1 MGRALPI
8 SYLLDPKIAAYA
20 VAPEPAWLWSAD
32 GTRVLWANAVG
43 ATVFGA
49 ATAAALTSRTF
60 ETSDR
65 AAQQVA
71 RMAETL
77 VHDGAARLER
87 FTGFGSSLLRPLTC
101 ICSRVTLGEEPAAIL
116 ICGVEPLRPPLPLI
130 DRLQRLLVDTADA
143 VAAFTTAGDLVF
155 ATASARAKLPAP
167 NTFEALGASDLA
179 TRAIDEGASAGDVG
193 AGHVKLW
200 RVGRQGE
207 TLVMLRFE
215 GTREAATDEP
225 GRAAADT
232 AAQQQSVP
240 AKQSGQNPAI
250 NISKAVALAKEHGAS
265 AARRHPLRFVW
276 QMDTEQR
283 FTLVSDEFLGI
294 ASTATAQN
302 NGAPWPDICAA
313 LAIDPL
319 GSVADAIATRDT
331 WSGIV
336 LSWPTYAGDHLTV
349 ELAGLPIFDRQ
360 REFTGYRGFGVC
372 RDTAHLAR
380 LAQHLRAAEAG
391 TPRAKVSDEPV
402 VMAEPAPVTPPSAGP
417 MLSIV
422 PASANVVPFPA
433 ASPAEARTPGL
444 TAGDRKAFSDIAQQL
459 AARLKSAAPKEDIA
473 PAPPPLQTGD
483 ASGRIDGRAD
493 VVSGVDS
500 DAMPAGRID
509 SDALFAPLPFGILI
523 YRAQELLYANCS
535 FLKRVGHRSL
545 GAFAENG
552 GLDNLL
558 LAPGTDL
565 RDDPSARR
573 LTVETPDQGS
583 IDVDAWLLPM
593 PYEGEPAYALI
604 LDNPP
609 RPGSNAAPARASIRE
624 QGHDRALDKIL
635 EQQLAE
641 ARRRADQ
648 TAAEHV
654 AFLGSLSRDIRTP
667 LTAIVGFAE
676 SILSERFGP
685 IGNERYRDYLD
696 GIRSAGSRIL
706 ALIEH
711 LGDARPAVPATTPQ
725 GETASP
731 PTPDIAVDLNL
742 IVQACVTELQT
753 DAARERVLI
762 RTSLTRPL
770 PSVAADAKAVR
781 QIVQNLMT
789 NSIKLAGAGGQVIVS
804 TGVSA
809 SGMISLRLR
818 DTGMGLNENELAA
831 SMQPAEARSVAA
843 GDGSEGR
850 LKIAVAK
857 ALAEANRASLTISSR
872 PNDGTLVEVSFSEMS
887 APAA

>member
-1 MGRALPI
+1 MGRALPS

-32 GTRVLWANAVG
+32 GTRVLWANAAG

-49 ATAAALTSRTF
+49 TTAAALTSRTF

-71 RMAETL
+71 RMTETL
-77 VHDGAARLER
+77 THDGAARLER

-101 ICSRVTLGEEPAAIL
+101 ICSRVTIKDEPAAIL
-116 ICGVEPLRPPLPLI
+116 ICGVEPLRPSLPLI

-143 VAAFTTAGDLVF
+143 VAAFTTTGDLVF

-167 NTFEALGASDLA
+167 NTFEALGVSDLA
-179 TRAIDEGASAGDVG
+179 TRAINEGASAGDVS

-215 GTREAATDEP
+215 DVTTNKP
-225 GRAAADT
+225 GDAAAET
-232 AAQQQSVP
+232 AAQQQPVP
-240 AKQSGQNPAI
+240 AKQSGQDPAI

-276 QMDTEQR
+276 RMDTEQR

-331 WSGIV
+331 WSSIV
-336 LSWPTYAGDHLTV
+336 LSWPTNAGDHLTV

-380 LAQHLRAAEAG
+380 LAQHSRSAEASP
-391 TPRAKVSDEPV
+391 PRAKASDEPV
-402 VMAEPAPVTPPSAGP
+402 VMAEPTPVTPPSAGP

-459 AARLKSAAPKEDIA
+459 AARLKNAAPKEDFA

-483 ASGRIDGRAD
+483 TSGRIDGRID
-493 VVSGVDS
+493 VIRGVDS
-500 DAMPAGRID
+500 DAKSADRID
-509 SDALFAPLPFGILI
+509 GDALLDHLPFGILI
-523 YRAQELLYANCS
+523 YRAQELLYANRT
-535 FLKRVGHRSL
+535 FLNRVGHRTL
-545 GAFAENG
+545 GDFAENG

-558 LAPGTDL
+558 LAPGTDP
-565 RDDPSARR
+565 RHDPSARR
-573 LTVETPDQGS
+573 LTVETPVQGS
-583 IDVDAWLLPM
+583 IDVDAWLLPI

-609 RPGSNAAPARASIRE
+609 RPGSSAEPARASIRE

-635 EQQLAE
+635 EQQLSE
-641 ARRRADQ
+641 ARRRTDQ

-696 GIRSAGSRIL
+696 GIRNAGSRIL

-711 LGDARPAVPATTPQ
+711 LGEARPAEPATETP
-725 GETASP
+725 GEAINP
-731 PTPDIAVDLNL
+731 PRADIAVDLNL
-742 IVQACVTELQT
+742 IVQACVTELQA

-762 RTSLTRPL
+762 RTSLTHPL
-770 PSVAADAKAVR
+770 SSVAADAKAVR
-781 QIVQNLMT
+781 QIVQNLMA

>member
-1 MGRALPI
+1 M
-8 SYLLDPKIAAYA
+8 
-20 VAPEPAWLWSAD
+20 
-32 GTRVLWANAVG
+32 
-43 ATVFGA
+43 
-49 ATAAALTSRTF
+49 
-60 ETSDR
+60 
-65 AAQQVA
+65 
-71 RMAETL
+71 
-77 VHDGAARLER
+77 
-87 FTGFGSSLLRPLTC
+87 
-101 ICSRVTLGEEPAAIL
+101 TLGEEPAALL

-155 ATASARAKLPAP
+155 ATASARAKLPVP
-167 NTFEALGASDLA
+167 NTFEALGAGDLA
-179 TRAIDEGASAGDVG
+179 TKAINEGASAGGVR
-193 AGHVKLW
+193 AGHLKLW

-207 TLVMLRFE
+207 TLVMLRIE
-215 GTREAATDEP
+215 EPREAA
-225 GRAAADT
+225 AAESALAET
-232 AAQQQSVP
+232 PAQQPTAP
-240 AKQSGQNPAI
+240 AKQSGQDPAI
-250 NISKAVALAKEHGAS
+250 NISKAVALAKEQAVP

-276 QMDTEQR
+276 RMDTEQH

-294 ASTATAQN
+294 ASPATTQN

-336 LSWPTYAGDHLTV
+336 LSWPTHAGDHLTV

-372 RDTAHLAR
+372 RDIARLAR
-380 LAQHLRAAEAG
+380 LTQYSRTAEASHLRAAA
-391 TPRAKVSDEPV
+391 PDESV
-402 VMAEPAPVTPPSAGP
+402 VMAELTSVTPPSAGP
-417 MLSIV
+417 MLSVV
-422 PASANVVPFPA
+422 PASANVVPFFPA
-433 ASPAEARTPGL
+433 TSPAEIRTPGL

-459 AARLKSAAPKEDIA
+459 AARLKKAAPKESVT
-473 PAPPPLQTGD
+473 PSPPPLQAGD

-493 VVSGVDS
+493 AVSGEDS
-500 DAMPAGRID
+500 NAKPAGCSDERALLD
-509 SDALFAPLPFGILI
+509 SLPFGILI
-523 YRAQELLYANCS
+523 YHAQELLYANRT
-535 FLKRVGHRSL
+535 FLNRVGHRTL
-545 GAFAENG
+545 EAFAKNG

-558 LAPGTDL
+558 LAPGTDP
-565 RDDPSARR
+565 RHDPFARR
-573 LTVETPDQGS
+573 LTVETSDQGS
-583 IDVDAWLLPM
+583 IDLDAWLTPTS
-593 PYEGEPAYALI
+593 YEGEPAYVLI

-609 RPGSNAAPARASIRE
+609 RTAAPARASIRE
-624 QGHDRALDKIL
+624 LVHDRALDKIL
-635 EQQLAE
+635 EQQLSD
-641 ARRRADQ
+641 ARRRIDQ
-648 TAAEHV
+648 TATEQV
-654 AFLGSLSRDIRTP
+654 AFLGNLSRDIRTP

-696 GIRSAGSRIL
+696 GIRNAGSRIL
-706 ALIEH
+706 ALIEN
-711 LGDARPAVPATTPQ
+711 LGDARPAEPVTTLE
-725 GETASP
+725 GEAAKP
-731 PTPDIAVDLNL
+731 PSADVAIDLNL
-742 IVQACVTELQT
+742 IVQACVTELQA
-753 DAARERVLI
+753 DAVRERVLI

-770 PSVAADAKAVR
+770 PSVAADIKAVR

-831 SMQPAEARSVAA
+831 SVQPAEASSTAA

-857 ALAEANRASLTISSR
+857 ALAEANRALLTISSR